1 DGVPWAI
8 KRTPGCMVAG
18 GHSPLL
24 SRLLMHIPRERLDVL
39 ERRRRQNAMAEIENV
54 AVSSARARQ
63 HIVGRGEHAIERPEE
78 KRWIEVALDPAI
90 EADAL
95 PRFVERDAPVGA
107 DHIATGF
114 AQLAENRR
122 RADAEMNRRHIVCG
136 ERVEDPPCV
145 REDELAVVAR
155 VQRADPRVED
165 LHRVDAGFNLRDEIV
180 ADDAGEEIAE
190 AMPRRRG

>member
-63 HIVGRGEHAIERPEE
+63 HIVG
-78 KRWIEVALDPAI
+78 
-90 EADAL
+90 
-95 PRFVERDAPVGA
+95 
-107 DHIATGF
+107 
-114 AQLAENRR
+114 
-122 RADAEMNRRHIVCG
+122 G